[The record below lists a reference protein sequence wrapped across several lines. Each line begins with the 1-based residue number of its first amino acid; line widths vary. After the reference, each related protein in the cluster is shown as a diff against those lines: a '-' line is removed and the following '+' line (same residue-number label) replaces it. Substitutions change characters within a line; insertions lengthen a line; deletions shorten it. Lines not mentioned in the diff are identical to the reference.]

1 MKDFYF
7 LNVMGF
13 GNEVICNVWVFMLA
27 LPCHRKGIL
36 RGIVFANSV
45 QQKMMTQMK
54 RSMQDEKV
62 HTIQLYKISIC
73 FVLYYYYFYKGAKNI
88 FILIYLC

>member
-45 QQKMMTQMK
+45 QQKMTTQMK
-54 RSMQDEKV
+54 RSMQDK
-62 HTIQLYKISIC
+62 
-73 FVLYYYYFYKGAKNI
+73 KGAHHSAV
-88 FILIYLC
+88 